1 MNGQNDFA
9 ALIARILLA
18 LVFVPSGFET
28 ITGFGGTVGLI
39 AAEGVPLPQAAAA
52 IKILIEL
59 GCGLLILVGWQT
71 RWRIAT
77 LALCAAACVALW
89 LHSEVIGRNLGFVYF
104 IQTTCTNAAL
114 ALFFGRSL
122 APGREPLCTHFARMM
137 RGELEPRVE
146 HYTRQVTVAWTLFF
160 VAMMLVSIVLYVLA
174 PITVWS
180 AFANLLMMPLV
191 ALMFVLEYAI
201 RIRRFPHLPHK
212 PILESLRAYWNSPRA
227 STTPPR

>member
-71 RWRIAT
+71 RW
-77 LALCAAACVALW
+77 
-89 LHSEVIGRNLGFVYF
+89 
-104 IQTTCTNAAL
+104 AAL
-114 ALFFGRSL
+114 AFIVFLIVITPIFHNFWAAPEAEKMMQMINFTKNMGILGAFFLLFAFG
-122 APGREPLCTHFARMM
+122 PGRFSVDR
-137 RGELEPRVE
+137 
-146 HYTRQVTVAWTLFF
+146 
-160 VAMMLVSIVLYVLA
+160 
-174 PITVWS
+174 
-180 AFANLLMMPLV
+180 
-191 ALMFVLEYAI
+191 
-201 RIRRFPHLPHK
+201 K
-212 PILESLRAYWNSPRA
+212 
-227 STTPPR
+227 